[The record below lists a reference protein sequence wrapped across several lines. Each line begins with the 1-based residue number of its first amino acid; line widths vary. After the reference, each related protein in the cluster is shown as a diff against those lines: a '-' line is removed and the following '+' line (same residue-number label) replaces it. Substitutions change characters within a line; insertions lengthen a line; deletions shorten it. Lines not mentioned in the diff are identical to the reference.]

1 MRVGVGKLGSR
12 KLICSGCGRKTTET
26 HDYNERE
33 DRDLPRGEYR
43 TTVVIEVYR
52 VCCPGCG
59 VEIERVPQVPS
70 KAGFRER
77 IEEAVG
83 KACESAL
90 GNVGGPVKEMGVEE
104 ICFWPDDE
112 VDRGRQPGE
121 RGASLVRSGPQARN
135 AR

>member
-1 MRVGVGKLGSR
+1 VLSGV
-12 KLICSGCGRKTTET
+12 
-26 HDYNERE
+26 
-33 DRDLPRGEYR
+33 
-43 TTVVIEVYR
+43 
-52 VCCPGCG
+52 G

-83 KACESAL
+83 KAM
-90 GNVGGPVKEMGVEE
+90 GGPVKEMGVEE

-121 RGASLVRSGPQARN
+121 RGAPLFAAETSS
-135 AR
+135 

>member
-1 MRVGVGKLGSR
+1 MRVGVSKWGSR
-12 KLICSGCGRKTTET
+12 KLICSGCGRKSTEA
-26 HDYNERE
+26 HDYNEHE

-90 GNVGGPVKEMGVEE
+90 GNDGRARKRNG
-104 ICFWPDDE
+104 C
-112 VDRGRQPGE
+112 RGD
-121 RGASLVRSGPQARN
+121 LFLAR
-135 AR
+135 R